1 MVAKIN
7 RGVSLYGAIVYNQ
20 QKVDDATARIIYE
33 NRMITDVTGNPEQ
46 VMRQTIWAFENYLLA
61 NKNTE
66 KPVLHISLNPSLDDR
81 LTDSQFADL
90 AKEYMQKM
98 GYGDQPYI
106 VYVHEDI
113 SRRHIHIV
121 STCVNEK
128 GEKIDDAY
136 EWNRSMKACRELERK
151 FGLKQVEDKRK
162 ELLEPY
168 LKKAD
173 YQSGD
178 VKKQV
183 SNIVKSVFGT
193 YRYQSFG
200 EYSALLSCFNIEAK
214 QVKGEFGEVPYNGIV
229 YIMTDDTGKP
239 VCTPIKSSL
248 IGKRYGYEGLEK
260 RIGYNAREY
269 KAKKWQPKIRNEI
282 TLAMHGCRGNREEFV
297 RLLAD
302 KGIDALFRENDEG
315 PSSTTRTARSITA
328 PDLARSSRRMPL
340 NGSSII
346 LTTSPMWMLT
356 CRTSVCKADSPPI
369 WKAPSNRLSVY
380 SPWNRT
386 VPTHR
391 KRLLPEDC
399 NVKRRRNAAHAE
411 FPNYRFF

>member
-297 RLLAD
+297 RLLSV
-302 KGIDALFRENDEG
+302 KTMKDASMER